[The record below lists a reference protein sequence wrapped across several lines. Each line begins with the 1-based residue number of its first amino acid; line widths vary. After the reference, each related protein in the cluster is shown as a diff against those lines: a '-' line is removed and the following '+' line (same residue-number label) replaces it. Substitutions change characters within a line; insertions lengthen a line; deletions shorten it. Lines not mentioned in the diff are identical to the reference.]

1 MSVIRILYVEDDLD
15 FGRMTKVFL
24 DQAGFLVELTTNVEE
39 AWKLFHTRRPD
50 LLLVDLDLEGSKNG
64 IDLIRQIIT
73 EVKQYPVIVYS
84 SHTDPAT
91 VITTDREVFLAKLR
105 NIAKRNYSQT
115 GENPRYKLSAIT
127 TYNQR
132 NGVLTIGNKSHK
144 LKGKDMRLLQLL
156 CLHFNEW
163 VSPKEL
169 SFGLWGM
176 EKNIGELK
184 RYIGHLRQELSE
196 DPALSI
202 ENKHGGYYKLQ
213 GE

>member
-1 MSVIRILYVEDDLD
+1 MCIRD
-15 FGRMTKVFL
+15 
-24 DQAGFLVELTTNVEE
+24 
-39 AWKLFHTRRPD
+39 
-50 LLLVDLDLEGSKNG
+50 S
-64 IDLIRQIIT
+64 
-73 EVKQYPVIVYS
+73 
-84 SHTDPAT
+84 
-91 VITTDREVFLAKLR
+91 
-105 NIAKRNYSQT
+105 NYSQT

>member
-1 MSVIRILYVEDDLD
+1 MIRILYVEDDLD
-15 FGRMTKVFL
+15 FGRMTKDFL
-24 DQAGFLVELTTNVEE
+24 DQAGFLVELTANVEE

-91 VITTDREVFLAKLR
+91 VLTTIELGVMGHIGIGTGSEVFLAR
-105 NIAKRNYSQT
+105 RCHVAERNYSQT

-132 NGVLTIGNKSHK
+132 NGVLTI
-144 LKGKDMRLLQLL
+144 
-156 CLHFNEW
+156 
-163 VSPKEL
+163 
-169 SFGLWGM
+169 
-176 EKNIGELK
+176 
-184 RYIGHLRQELSE
+184 
-196 DPALSI
+196 
-202 ENKHGGYYKLQ
+202 
-213 GE
+213 